1 MTTGVENLTMAQRWD
16 YIYQAL
22 GIREY
27 VYFVSSPELQRDLLP
42 VKVVFILFTLFFAWA
57 VYYFYRNSSYLKYK
71 FLQDISEFVSFKPYG
86 TIEISR
92 NWEKIAK
99 RLDSSD
105 EKEQRLAVILADDFL
120 YNTLDEMGYK
130 GETFEELLADAKGKI
145 RNAPEVLA
153 AHQIRN
159 SLMYEPDRKIEL
171 EEAKKMMSVYERAV
185 KSL

>member
-1 MTTGVENLTMAQRWD
+1 MTTGVENFTMAERWD
-16 YIYQAL
+16 YVYQTL

-27 VYFVSSPELQRDLLP
+27 VYFIISPELQRDLLP
-42 VKVVFILFTLFFAWA
+42 VKIVFILFTLFFFGA
-57 VYYFYRNSSYLKYK
+57 VVYFYKNSSYLKYK
-71 FLQDISEFVSFKPYG
+71 FLQDVSEFVSFKPYG

-120 YNTLDEMGYK
+120 YNTLDEMEYK
-130 GETFEELLADAKGKI
+130 GETFEELLESAKGKI
-145 RNAPEVLA
+145 RNVPEVLA

-159 SLMYEPDRKIEL
+159 SLVYEPDRKIDL
-171 EEAKKMMSVYERAV
+171 DEAKRMMSVYERAV